1 MGVTPFQLEAWT
13 EYGIGLLVLFTRIIY
28 RSITLG
34 KHWEGDDYFA
44 AVSVFFWTVSR
55 SMADNRGTVRQE
67 LTSLRLNFV
76 CSS

>member
-1 MGVTPFQLEAWT
+1 MGATPFQVEAWT
-13 EYGIGLLVLFTRIIY
+13 EYGIGLLVLFARIIY

-44 AVSVFFWTVSR
+44 VVSVFFWTVSR
-55 SMADNRGTVRQE
+55 IVVGDLDIARQE
-67 LTSLRLNFV
+67 LTESRRSFA